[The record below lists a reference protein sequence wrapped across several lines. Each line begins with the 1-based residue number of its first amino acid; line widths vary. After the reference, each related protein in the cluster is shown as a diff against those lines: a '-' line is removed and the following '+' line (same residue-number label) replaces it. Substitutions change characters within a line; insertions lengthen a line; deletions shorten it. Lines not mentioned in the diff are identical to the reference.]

1 MLLRIINAPRGPDG
15 KLLNL
20 ENTAPE
26 KYEELGVLMH
36 APEYQDGIYSKLL
49 TILTISCL
57 DTQYYFN
64 TALEIKLFSIRKARK
79 EVPLSA
85 VAN

>member
-1 MLLRIINAPRGPDG
+1 MLLRIIKTPRGPDG

-36 APEYQDGIYSKLL
+36 APEYQDGIYSKLF
-49 TILTISCL
+49 TILTI
-57 DTQYYFN
+57 
-64 TALEIKLFSIRKARK
+64 
-79 EVPLSA
+79 
-85 VAN
+85 